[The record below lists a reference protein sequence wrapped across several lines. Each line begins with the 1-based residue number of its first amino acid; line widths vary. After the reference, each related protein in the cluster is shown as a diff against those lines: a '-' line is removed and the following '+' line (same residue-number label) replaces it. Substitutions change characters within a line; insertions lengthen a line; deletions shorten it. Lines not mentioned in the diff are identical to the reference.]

1 MLGHMAVTL
10 EKAPWDAGR
19 RQRPAPRPP
28 TPTSRLLLL
37 LSQPL
42 FAVPESRVGSAP
54 ADCSPASWETHPL
67 VWSNVLAADHHPSE
81 CQEAVAQ
88 VADLERAQEMGV
100 PESLTPVLLPGSAG
114 RGLGFQPV
122 SWEAS
127 LRSPGPH
134 SQGSPF
140 RKGRNPSRAH
150 AAPALSG
157 APVER
162 APLGRG
168 CPL

>member
-1 MLGHMAVTL
+1 MLGHMSVTL

-28 TPTSRLLLL
+28 TPTPQLLL

-88 VADLERAQEMGV
+88 VADLERAQETGV
-100 PESLTPVLLPGSAG
+100 PESLTPVLLPGPAG
-114 RGLGFQPV
+114 
-122 SWEAS
+122 
-127 LRSPGPH
+127 
-134 SQGSPF
+134 
-140 RKGRNPSRAH
+140 
-150 AAPALSG
+150 
-157 APVER
+157 
-162 APLGRG
+162 
-168 CPL
+168 